1 MLSFCIF
8 MFRPSSQPAS
18 KHTQPHNHSHSERA
32 SISFRWYVCV
42 FQVWVQTLFAAV
54 CSFSS
59 KKKNEEKKTLK
70 IHTFFPLFSVRFAF
84 VHSFRNFSCSFFF
97 FFYLLLSTL
106 YIVVAFA
113 ILLETCIYCFY
124 RYCLWFRF
132 NSIRFPIVQF
142 FSCCIHRRYSL
153 LHKSGSLLF
162 FYYKFSYK
170 IVEKMCDVFSMM
182 HEDMVKGLPLF

>member
-59 KKKNEEKKTLK
+59 KKNEEKKTLK

-142 FSCCIHRRYSL
+142 FFVVFIDVIHFSIKVARCC
-153 LHKSGSLLF
+153 F
-162 FYYKFSYK
+162 FIINFRIKLSRK
-170 IVEKMCDVFSMM
+170 CAMCSQWCMRTWWKDCHYFN
-182 HEDMVKGLPLF
+182 

>member
-1 MLSFCIF
+1 MIRVCISG
-8 MFRPSSQPAS
+8 MS
-18 KHTQPHNHSHSERA
+18 TD
-32 SISFRWYVCV
+32 I
-42 FQVWVQTLFAAV
+42 V
-54 CSFSS
+54 CSRVQFFF
-59 KKKNEEKKTLK
+59 KKKTKKKKTLK

-142 FSCCIHRRYSL
+142 FFVAFIDVIHFSIKVARCC
-153 LHKSGSLLF
+153 F
-162 FYYKFSYK
+162 FLYKFSYK